1 VQTVPEL
8 RYSAVDYAI
17 LGVVAAVMGV
27 VFVVAWDFYYL
38 VKALLGPIGAR
49 VFTYGIWF
57 MAAPLAAS
65 LIRKPLSAFSG
76 EALAALVETIIPTYG
91 GYTNLIYG
99 VAQGLASELAY
110 LIFGYRRWGPL
121 QAALSGALA
130 GPVAVTLDQILFPEL
145 ITAKTFAAL
154 VLAAIASG
162 ALYGLIAYGVSRV
175 RK

>member
-1 VQTVPEL
+1 MSGL
-8 RYSAVDYAI
+8 RYSSVDYAI

-27 VFVVAWDFYYL
+27 VFVVAWEFYYL
-38 VKALLGPIGAR
+38 VKAALGPIGAR

-76 EALAALVETIIPTYG
+76 EVLAALVETIIPTYG

-99 VAQGLASELAY
+99 LAQGLASELGY
-110 LIFGYRRWGPL
+110 LLFRYRRWGPV
-121 QAALSGALA
+121 QAAVSGALA
-130 GPVAVTLDQILFPEL
+130 GPVAVALDQILFPEL
-145 ITAKTFAAL
+145 ISLGTLL
-154 VLAAIASG
+154 VLMLAATASG
-162 ALYGLIAYGVSRV
+162 AIYGSIAYAVSRV